1 MFSCI
6 KRLKGSPNEQANVDK
21 FQPSMP
27 RPTGQVY
34 RKKNLNPNGLSV
46 VTNGQIS
53 NVNSNNHNNYR
64 ARHGSFDANQ
74 ILTYRKVMGRV
85 IKRFLLHKQREEQ
98 EEIREGDFE
107 ELKQDIQM
115 LRFELLNRLDET
127 RDDLYKNSHLLNEG
141 VVVVGDLLSLITNNT
156 NTLVQ
161 ENFHLFKKSFYS
173 RKDSGIESVATT
185 LTTLSM
191 PTSTQ
196 EILSSVLM
204 TNSKSTPTL
213 LSNNQEESDINPIN
227 AVKLMTAEHIGLSEI
242 VEEEEEERLQKSFKY
257 IDDDDDDEEEV
268 EGRHMAVQTSR
279 HDHHVSFSK
288 F

>member
-6 KRLKGSPNEQANVDK
+6 KRLKGSPNEQAPVDK
-21 FQPSMP
+21 FQPSTA

-34 RKKNLNPNGLSV
+34 RKPKLNSNGLSV
-46 VTNGQIS
+46 VTNEQIS
-53 NVNSNNHNNYR
+53 NVNSNNHKNYP
-64 ARHGSFDANQ
+64 ARHGSFEVNQ
-74 ILTYRKVMGRV
+74 ILTYRKVMDRV

-98 EEIREGDFE
+98 EEICEGDFE

-141 VVVVGDLLSLITNNT
+141 VLIVGDLLSLITNNT
-156 NTLVQ
+156 NTLVK

-185 LTTLSM
+185 LSTLSM
-191 PTSTQ
+191 PVSAQQMPT
-196 EILSSVLM
+196 SVLM

-213 LSNNQEESDINPIN
+213 LLNNQEESDINPIN
-227 AVKLMTAEHIGLSEI
+227 DVKLMTAEHVRLSEI
-242 VEEEEEERLQKSFKY
+242 AEEEEKLQKSFKY
-257 IDDDDDDEEEV
+257 IDDDDEEEEV

-279 HDHHVSFSK
+279 RDNHVSFSK